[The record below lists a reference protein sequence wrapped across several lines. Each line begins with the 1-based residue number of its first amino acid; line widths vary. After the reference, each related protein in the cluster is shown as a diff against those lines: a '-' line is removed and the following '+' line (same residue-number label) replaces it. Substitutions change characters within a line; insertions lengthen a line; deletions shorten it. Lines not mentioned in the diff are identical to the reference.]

1 MGINISRV
9 LLQPHE
15 RSLSPDDPRLLE
27 VSDRAAVERVADQ
40 VSQGVSRQV
49 WREIINHSQQENRSP
64 SSVRRDIFIEGV
76 VLALTHMHDAQ
87 RFRAKD
93 EWVVGDNKKI
103 AEIIPYNLTPS
114 YFEIWLHQETHKAAE
129 AVVLGQPY
137 PATDDLFD
145 IVGGI
150 QRPDAGTGSESLYQL
165 LYSHSAP
172 LDHDD
177 EFLPDPTDLD
187 DLDERHE
194 VAKQRLAMISEN
206 LTPKERDL
214 LSSLERGESR
224 TARAERMGD
233 KAPAIRK
240 QYQRF
245 HEHVADITEAQ
256 KRDADRECERCEFR
270 ELAALRRMRE
280 SKARAQEAQRR
291 GAWEEVHDHEERAWN
306 ALHDAY
312 LWRDRADRALADMST
327 SAQRTWIARRFTREE
342 AWEIRDDPVDAYRHL
357 YRTSWQDKRAAREE
371 AQSRFVQW
379 RQRKHE
385 RSKQRDA
392 SVTRDLAHRARAAWN
407 LACSEDPGFEDRVET
422 ALLAAVVRGTEVRRA
437 HRLIDAIAEA
447 HAAEAIRRRS
457 IYYGYNR
464 EQRAGMPSEAIW
476 PVNRLRHCLRDAWED
491 AWQDGWW
498 GDIGDD
504 ELPDVLGEEYERI
517 KQLGE
522 RERMSRFLAS

>member
-15 RSLSPDDPRLLE
+15 RSLSPDDPRLLD

-145 IVGGI
+145 IVDGI

-245 HEHVADITEAQ
+245 NEHIAEIAEAQ
-256 KRDADRECERCEFR
+256 KRDADRECERCESR
-270 ELAALRRMRE
+270 EQAAYRRMRE

-291 GAWEEVHDHEERAWN
+291 GAWEEVHEHEEHAWN
-306 ALHDAY
+306 ALHDGY
-312 LWRDRADRALADMST
+312 TWRDRADSALADMSAYERR
-327 SAQRTWIARRFTREE
+327 SWIARRFSREE
-342 AWEIRDDPVDAYRHL
+342 AWEARDDPAFVYRS
-357 YRTSWQDKRAAREE
+357 SWQDKRAAREE
-371 AQSRFVQW
+371 AQDQYVQW
-379 RQRKHE
+379 SLRKRE
-385 RSKQRDA
+385 RSKQRDTA
-392 SVTRDLAHRARAAWN
+392 TARDVARHAGGAWDAAQGR
-407 LACSEDPGFEDRVET
+407 DPGFGYRIEAV
-422 ALLAAVVRGTEVRRA
+422 LLRAAVRGTEARRA
-437 HRLIDAIAEA
+437 YCLMGAIADA
-447 HAAEAIRRRS
+447 HDAEQMRKKAVS
-457 IYYGYNR
+457 HGSNR
-464 EQRAGMPSEAIW
+464 DDRPGMPSDSAW
-476 PVNRLRHCLRDAWED
+476 PDRRFRRSVREAWEG
-491 AWQDGWW
+491 AWQDAWW

-504 ELPDVLGEEYERI
+504 ELLTVLGEEHERVR
-517 KQLGE
+517 QLGE
-522 RERMSRFLAS
+522 RERVSQSLAS